1 MRNKPAQKRIKRGWI
16 LLLAIL
22 LLSPQSS
29 FAESYFFDFT
39 GDLYVWDI
47 SGSYTDDSTGLN
59 ISYVLTQDAQGKL
72 TGSGS
77 ASCSVAGVDVDI
89 SFDITG
95 SIKQTGG
102 IAIVKMSFKFRGT
115 AYDGYDTY
123 KFTASAKA
131 TAEINLDSGT
141 VEGTV
146 KVKVSIKG
154 YGSESYESPYTLEL
168 PPDMDGAFT
177 LDLNV
182 NEAGRKLQGTGELVL
197 SSGDIYYFSVTGKY
211 NSKTDESSFTLKGDG
226 SSKGCSLKIKV
237 DESDD
242 SITSLT
248 GKVLGQK
255 IKGMYD

>member
-1 MRNKPAQKRIKRGWI
+1 MV
-16 LLLAIL
+16 LLLVIFFTPIQRA
-22 LLSPQSS
+22 
-29 FAESYFFDFT
+29 FAESYYFDFE
-39 GDLYVWDI
+39 GDLHVWDI
-47 SGSYTDDSTGLN
+47 SGSYTDDSLGFN
-59 ISYVLTQDAQGKL
+59 ISYDMTQDAQGKL

-77 ASCSVAGVDVDI
+77 ASCSVEGIDVDI

-115 AYDGYDTY
+115 ASDGYDTY
-123 KFTASAKA
+123 KFTASAKV

-141 VEGTV
+141 IEGTA
-146 KVKVSIKG
+146 KVRVSIRG
-154 YGSESYESPYTLEL
+154 YGSYSDESLYTEEL
-168 PPDMDGAFT
+168 PLDMDGAFT

-182 NEAGRKLQGTGELVL
+182 SEAGRKLQGTGALTL

-211 NSKTDESSFTLKGDG
+211 NSKTDESSFTFKGDG